1 MLHFFIMVVV
11 PDLAREL
18 ARRFEGFKLNP
29 YHDPAGFATIGY
41 GSLLSREKWADL
53 SKWSPVTHKEAEALL
68 TSDLEKA
75 ARSVLRLCPVPL
87 TEGRFSALIDF
98 TFNLGSGNLQI
109 STLRKLVNRGDMDEA
124 VEEFHKW
131 VYAGGIKLPGLVR
144 RRAAEAEIFK

>member
-1 MLHFFIMVVV
+1 MNV
-11 PDLAREL
+11 PSEAYDLAR
-18 ARRFEGFKLNP
+18 AFEGLRLNP
-29 YHDPAGFATIGY
+29 YRDAAGYWTVGY
-41 GSLLSREKWADL
+41 GHLLSRDKSEGASDFP
-53 SKWSPVTHKEAEALL
+53 SITHKEAEALL
-68 TSDLEKA
+68 ASDLEKA

-109 STLRKLVNRGDMDEA
+109 STLRKLVNRGDMTEA
-124 VEEFHKW
+124 IEEFHKW